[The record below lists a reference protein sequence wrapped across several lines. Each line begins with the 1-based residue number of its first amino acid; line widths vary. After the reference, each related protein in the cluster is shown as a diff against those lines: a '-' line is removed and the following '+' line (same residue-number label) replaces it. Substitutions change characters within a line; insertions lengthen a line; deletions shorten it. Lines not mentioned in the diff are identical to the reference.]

1 MLACCS
7 EEADPSCSAST
18 LSNEEY
24 ASLLDA
30 AMRFPG
36 KQVADQLPRPSKDP
50 KGLADIGKWMCA
62 ADLVHTIHGAEQQSQ
77 AQMQQQGVTVETSRD
92 MHDAALAAMI
102 FSHLPPGRACILTA
116 KSPVVS
122 LAVCCRALKLCKVP
136 AAVLHAFDD
145 IRLKPASQVVLG
157 LPEHILAAHAQPS
170 PNPVQLQM
178 TTPFPVTLPE
188 CALPADFKKQHGL
201 LAKPHKHLVHRAV
214 LAQHMGEFK
223 SFSTSPFQLN
233 RKGIAHSSRTWQNS
247 EKHVY
252 LFLGYC
258 HHYQQVSQP
267 TLQLF
272 LSSPLIAQF
281 VSFHTAAGHSQ
292 LYIRNFL
299 SCAKCVLRWW
309 QSKPGGNHPSFV
321 AGLEWLQTLG
331 LQVMHLMRCSGTV
344 SLAAAACSMDVL
356 RVWGRSEGVVGK
368 SYLPKS
374 PLSALPATG
383 VLAGFGNNFMTN
395 HAFGRGTV
403 AVPVKW
409 IDSLVPHARVILQA
423 VRLRN
428 RTRTGKA
435 DFSGQHCV
443 ESTLYLA
450 ETFWQSSPVM
460 LQRYGLGWWAL
471 QLPTVCFIVGSSSFR
486 QIEQQLD
493 LIVPFVQVMNAELEW
508 NTRPLS
514 PQMTEAFDK
523 ISKQVCSLS
532 EQIAHL
538 QLSVNGMMQ
547 PVHSQTAAD
556 LSMPTAS
563 SSNTQARAATSPH
576 VELEAQVGLSSG
588 LSSVHEAVDEWFT
601 GLHGFPAP
609 PLLCEQAIQRGQRL
623 SKKAIDNLSRRRHLP
638 LRIQALATDRC
649 WPLKKALAVY
659 ELVMQRHSLSL
670 AELRDAVRLSSPVR
684 HPDAKGG
691 KPAQSQHVNRSPGL
705 PLISISQFAAW
716 VQKATDDIASMSV
729 SW

>member
-30 AMRFPG
+30 AMRFPDKQILALASNAG
-36 KQVADQLPRPSKDP
+36 KANQVSKLAVADSDGSKAHKLWTCGALVRPFRCVMQLQD
-50 KGLADIGKWMCA
+50 
-62 ADLVHTIHGAEQQSQ
+62 
-77 AQMQQQGVTVETSRD
+77 AQMTY
-92 MHDAALAAMI
+92 AALANHRQP
-102 FSHLPPGRACILTA
+102 HLDCLAYLSQLVLYQIN
-116 KSPVVS
+116 VS
-122 LAVCCRALKLCKVP
+122 KLP
-136 AAVLHAFDD
+136 
-145 IRLKPASQVVLG
+145 
-157 LPEHILAAHAQPS
+157 
-170 PNPVQLQM
+170 
-178 TTPFPVTLPE
+178 
-188 CALPADFKKQHGL
+188 L
-201 LAKPHKHLVHRAV
+201 LALIYQNNMSWRSYRMFFRDPSMATSKQTYYDLSTMLMKVAATMPDTLV
-214 LAQHMGEFK
+214 K
-223 SFSTSPFQLN
+223 T
-233 RKGIAHSSRTWQNS
+233 K
-247 EKHVY
+247 
-252 LFLGYC
+252 
-258 HHYQQVSQP
+258 
-267 TLQLF
+267 
-272 LSSPLIAQF
+272 
-281 VSFHTAAGHSQ
+281 
-292 LYIRNFL
+292 
-299 SCAKCVLRWW
+299 
-309 QSKPGGNHPSFV
+309 
-321 AGLEWLQTLG
+321 
-331 LQVMHLMRCSGTV
+331 VMHLMLCSGTV

-409 IDSLVPHARVILQA
+409 IDALVPHARVTLQA

-450 ETFWQSSPVM
+450 ETFWQSSPFM

-471 QLPTVCFIVGSSSFR
+471 QLPAVCFIVGISSFR
-486 QIEQQLD
+486 QFEQQLE

-508 NTRPLS
+508 NARPLS

-538 QLSVNGMMQ
+538 QLSINGMMQ
-547 PVHSQTAAD
+547 PVHSQTAAN

-563 SSNTQARAATSPH
+563 SSNTQARAATSPRI
-576 VELEAQVGLSSG
+576 ELEAQVGLSSG

-623 SKKAIDNLSRRRHLP
+623 SKKAIDNMSRRRHLP
-638 LRIQALATDRC
+638 LRIKALATDRC

-659 ELVMQRHSLSL
+659 ELVMRRHSLSL
-670 AELRDAVRLSSPVR
+670 AELRDGVRLSSPVR
-684 HPDAKGG
+684 HPNAKGG

-705 PLISISQFAAW
+705 PCILISQFAMW
-716 VQKATDDIASMSV
+716 VQQATDEVGSMSM